1 MPDTSWAQHSNPEWQ
16 RALEAARDAGWS
28 FQKFSSHAFGKIS
41 CPAGIHYK
49 TIFST
54 GTGSDTVARDTY
66 RMITEKC
73 EHRLDLPETIGSL
86 TARLERVERLV
97 TAAETL
103 LDRGDVETKI
113 QELLGEAEAEVE
125 GVATEAL
132 GQRFDQLVSEA
143 EAIEHS
149 LDPDVA
155 QSEPAG
161 LLAEAA
167 SEARGAKHALRSV
180 PKRHEQRDALVTRL
194 NAVQRRIT
202 ECRFR
207 LEA

>member
-1 MPDTSWAQHSNPEWQ
+1 MPDTSWAQHPNPEWQ

-41 CPAGIHYK
+41 CPAGIHSK
-49 TIFST
+49 IIFST

-66 RMITEKC
+66 RLITEKC
-73 EHRLDLPETIGSL
+73 EHRLDLPEAIGSL

-97 TAAETL
+97 TAVETL

-113 QELLGEAEAEVE
+113 QELLGEVEAEVE
-125 GVATEAL
+125 AVAAEAL
-132 GQRFDQLVSEA
+132 DQRFDELVSEA

-149 LDPDVA
+149 LDPDLVH
-155 QSEPAG
+155 SEPAD

-167 SEARGAKHALRSV
+167 SEARGANHALRSV
-180 PKRHEQRDALVTRL
+180 PKRHEQRAALVARL
-194 NAVQRRIT
+194 DAVQRRIT
-202 ECRFR
+202 ECRSR